1 MSRSQ
6 NQAKLS
12 EVESI
17 KGLITSLG
25 FKSVSDS
32 SSNNKIYSKDGTV
45 IVIREATC
53 TLRGDVWEK

>member
-1 MSRSQ
+1 MSRYQ
-6 NQAKLS
+6 NQAAVS
-12 EVESI
+12 EIERI
-17 KGLITSLG
+17 KEFITSCG
-25 FKSVSDS
+25 FEGVSDS